1 MILHNY
7 EASQL
12 TTVELVMHGNKN
24 PRINLILKVNTP
36 FMEIDMDFVQVNNI
50 WLHIWPKLLGEGCH

>member
-24 PRINLILKVNTP
+24 PLINLILKVNTP
-36 FMEIDMDFVQVNNI
+36 FMETDTI
-50 WLHIWPKLLGEGCH
+50 LCK